1 MVAQDYESDADKE
14 YVIRGNNAIMKCEI
28 PSFVADFVSVQSWQD
43 SNGNVYYPRDAD
55 YGNFSCVCFFSL
67 LGLSV
72 FFSRFLKVIRVL
84 SLSFFSEGL
93 ARRIDFNDDFFFFV
107 LSSVNTP
114 VPDYPCPSEHTPSR
128 IHVFSHIHDRSS
140 SHHHSTSSLS
150 VVTPLHAEQPSEL
163 S

>member
-72 FFSRFLKVIRVL
+72 FFFLLFFSLSESDPSSL
-84 SLSFFSEGL
+84 SLSLFLF
-93 ARRIDFNDDFFFFV
+93 RRTREAD
-107 LSSVNTP
+107 
-114 VPDYPCPSEHTPSR
+114 
-128 IHVFSHIHDRSS
+128 
-140 SHHHSTSSLS
+140 
-150 VVTPLHAEQPSEL
+150 
-163 S
+163 